1 MQNLLIN
8 YAVSFTEISGISP
21 VRLDYLNKMA
31 VVCKGIDAGK
41 AGWHECTTEDAVKA
55 VTADKD
61 ALVVLKNLNSV
72 YLIVLDP
79 AKDLSD
85 AQATLDLHKHS
96 MFTTVISSVFTDSDI
111 ETHSLTHPGVI
122 GAVFTDRTKAK
133 AYAVKERQCAGYS
146 QDNTKKVGILTFAF
160 SKMLSNQ
167 VAWRDQQYAK
177 YSGDPIWA
185 ASDVGTADALF
196 NDRVT
201 FYLAD
206 DDEGTCLGFFGAGGK
221 SITYYYIAEE
231 IKKVTQS
238 TAAVYISTNMPMN
251 TLKMRM
257 LLQNQL
263 QAVIDG
269 YETKNYL
276 DDEFDNEIEVSRS
289 NKQFFVNGR
298 MEIKQAE
305 PIWRMAIEAVKES

>member
-8 YAVSFTEISGISP
+8 YAVSFTEITGIAP
-21 VRLDYLNKMA
+21 VKLDYLNKMA
-31 VVCKGIDAGK
+31 VICKAKADQQ
-41 AGWHECTTEDAVKA
+41 AGWHECNTEDEVKA
-55 VTADKD
+55 ITDDKD

-72 YLIVLDP
+72 YLIALTT
-79 AKDLSD
+79 AGDLST
-85 AQATLDLHKHS
+85 AQVTLDLHKHS
-96 MFTTVISSVFTDSDI
+96 MFTTVISTVFTDADI
-111 ETHSLTHPGVI
+111 ETHTLTHPGVI
-122 GAVFTDRTKAK
+122 GAVFTDRAKAK
-133 AYAVKERQCAGYS
+133 AYAVKERMCAGYS
-146 QDNTKKVGILTFAF
+146 QDDAKKVGILSFAF

-231 IKKVTQS
+231 IKKVMQS
-238 TAAVYISTNMPMN
+238 TAAIYISTNMPMN
-251 TLKMRM
+251 TMKMRM

-263 QAVIDG
+263 QAKIDS
-269 YETKNYL
+269 YEGKNYL
-276 DDEFDNEIEVSRS
+276 DDDFDNSIEVTRS
-289 NKQFFVNGR
+289 EKQFFVNGR